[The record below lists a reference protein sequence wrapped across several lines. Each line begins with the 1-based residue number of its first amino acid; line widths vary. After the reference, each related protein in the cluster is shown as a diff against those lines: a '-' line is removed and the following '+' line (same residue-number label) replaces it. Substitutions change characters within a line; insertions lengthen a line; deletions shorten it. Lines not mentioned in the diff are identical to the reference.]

1 MAEVWFWQTIVTP
14 HMAHLAVSLAQRG
27 HRVTYVGE
35 QIMTHDRQEQGWG
48 VPELPGVTLLCAD
61 SDTAMR
67 NLAKNAPSDSVHVC
81 QGVRSNGRVS
91 IAQRELSIR
100 RLQQWVV
107 METVDDSGWKGVIKR
122 MEYRRL
128 VLARR
133 ASIQGVLAI
142 GHGTAGWVA
151 ARGMPTGRVYPFAY
165 FLPEI
170 TIDNRSNH
178 REFGGFRFIFAGR
191 LIPLKRIDWLIEAL
205 ATIAGRDF
213 ELLIAG
219 AGPEEPTLRALAAG
233 TLGDR
238 VRWLGTLPLS
248 EVPAV
253 MAQADC
259 LVLPSVHDGWGAV
272 VSEALLVG
280 TPVICSDTC
289 GAAGVVRA
297 SGVGGVFPRDDAE
310 AFRALLNVQL
320 RLGPVGDEARRRT
333 ASWAECLAVG
343 AGADYLLE
351 ILDHSTNGGPRPI
364 PPWTNGIQ
372 TKCAE

>member
-1 MAEVWFWQTIVTP
+1 
-14 HMAHLAVSLAQRG
+14 MAHLAVSLAQRG
-27 HRVTYVGE
+27 YRVAYVGE
-35 QIMTHDRQEQGWG
+35 QIITPDRQEQGWG
-48 VPELPGVTLLCAD
+48 VPDLPGVTLLSAD
-61 SDTAMR
+61 NDTAMR

-81 QGVRSNGRVS
+81 QGIRSNGRVS

-100 RLQQWVV
+100 HLPQWVV
-107 METVDDSGWKGVIKR
+107 METVDDPGWKGAIKR

-128 VLARR
+128 FLTSR

-142 GHGTAGWVA
+142 GHGTADWVV
-151 ARGMPTGRVYPFAY
+151 ARGMPPSRVYPFAY
-165 FLPEI
+165 FLP
-170 TIDNRSNH
+170 DAKASNRAPQ
-178 REFGGFRFIFAGR
+178 RAPGRFRLMFAGQ
-191 LIPLKRIDWLIEAL
+191 LIRRKRVEWLIEAL
-205 ATIAGRDF
+205 ANAAERDF
-213 ELLIAG
+213 ELLIVG
-219 AGPEEPTLRALAAG
+219 AGPEELSLRALAAS
-233 TLGDR
+233 TVGDR

-248 EVPAV
+248 EVPGV

-272 VSEALLVG
+272 VSEALIVG

-297 SGVGGVFPRDDAE
+297 SGAGGVFPRDDAE
-310 AFRALLNVQL
+310 AFRGLLDVQL
-320 RLGPVGDEARRRT
+320 RLGPVGNEARKRT

-364 PPWTNGIQ
+364 PPWTKGRQ